1 MLKSENVENGNLY
14 IYIIDKF
21 GRMVLYDDVK
31 LMVGSV
37 LVLLMI
43 WMSEL
48 QVIGKSLLD
57 LMGFGWPLLEKVRVI
72 YMKYHQ

>member
-21 GRMVLYDDVK
+21 GRMVLHSDKK
-31 LMVGSV
+31 LMVVSV
-37 LVLLMI
+37 LVLVMI

-48 QVIGKSLLD
+48 QVIGK
-57 LMGFGWPLLEKVRVI
+57 RVLGVE
-72 YMKYHQ
+72 

>member
-21 GRMVLYDDVK
+21 GRMVLYDDRK
-31 LMVGSV
+31 LVIGSV
-37 LVLLMI
+37 MFLVMI

-48 QVIGKSLLD
+48 QVIGK
-57 LMGFGWPLLEKVRVI
+57 RVLGVE
-72 YMKYHQ
+72 

>member
-21 GRMVLYDDVK
+21 GRMVLHSDRK
-31 LMVGSV
+31 LVVVSV
-37 LVLLMI
+37 LALVMI

-48 QVIGKSLLD
+48 QVIGK
-57 LMGFGWPLLEKVRVI
+57 RVLGVE
-72 YMKYHQ
+72 

>member
-1 MLKSENVENGNLY
+1 MLKSENIENGNLY

-21 GRMVLYDDVK
+21 GRMVLYSDKK

-37 LVLLMI
+37 LALVMI

-48 QVIGKSLLD
+48 EIIGK
-57 LMGFGWPLLEKVRVI
+57 RVLGVE
-72 YMKYHQ
+72 

>member
-1 MLKSENVENGNLY
+1 MLKSENIENGDLY

-21 GRMVLYDDVK
+21 GRMVLYSDKK

-37 LVLLMI
+37 LALVMI

-48 QVIGKSLLD
+48 EIIGK
-57 LMGFGWPLLEKVRVI
+57 RVLGVE
-72 YMKYHQ
+72 

>member
-21 GRMVLYDDVK
+21 GRMVLYSDRK
-31 LMVGSV
+31 LMFGAV
-37 LVLLMI
+37 LVLVMI

-48 QVIGKSLLD
+48 QVIGK
-57 LMGFGWPLLEKVRVI
+57 RVLGVD
-72 YMKYHQ
+72 